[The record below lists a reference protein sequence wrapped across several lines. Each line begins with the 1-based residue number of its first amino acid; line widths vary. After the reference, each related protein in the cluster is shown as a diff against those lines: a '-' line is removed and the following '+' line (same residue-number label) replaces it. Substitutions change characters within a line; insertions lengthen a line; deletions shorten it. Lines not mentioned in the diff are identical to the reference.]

1 MKGNL
6 LNFKN
11 YFEAAMNYVALR
23 LTKFLLLISLKV
35 IFLNCMLLLFLCI
48 FNLMKE

>member
-23 LTKFLLLISLKV
+23 LTKFLLSISPQV
-35 IFLNCMLLLFLCI
+35 IIMYL
-48 FNLMKE
+48 